1 MKIVIL
7 DGHCANPGDLSWKTL
22 EEFGELIVYDRTSK
36 ADIVERAR
44 EADAVLT
51 NKVTLRSDVLNK
63 LPKLKYI
70 GVLATGYNIIDTD
83 AAKKRGIIVC
93 NIPAY
98 STNSV
103 AQMVFAHILTITNRV
118 EHYTAQNRE
127 GRWSQNPDFCY
138 WDTPFHELAGKTIG
152 IVGLGDIG
160 CRVARIAHEFGMD
173 VYAFTSKN
181 ASDLPECIRKTTMEG
196 LLAVSDVLTLH
207 CPLTESTR
215 EMINKDSLKQMKRG
229 AILIN
234 TARGPLVNEQD
245 VADAL
250 SSGYLAAYGADV
262 MCAEP
267 PSEDNPLFGVPNAYL
282 TPHVAWA
289 TIEARRRLVNI
300 AVANVK
306 AFVDGVPQNVVN
318 K

>member
-1 MKIVIL
+1 M
-7 DGHCANPGDLSWKTL
+7 
-22 EEFGELIVYDRTSK
+22 
-36 ADIVERAR
+36 
-44 EADAVLT
+44 
-51 NKVTLRSDVLNK
+51 
-63 LPKLKYI
+63 
-70 GVLATGYNIIDTD
+70 
-83 AAKKRGIIVC
+83 
-93 NIPAY
+93 
-98 STNSV
+98 
-103 AQMVFAHILTITNRV
+103 
-118 EHYTAQNRE
+118 
-127 GRWSQNPDFCY
+127 
-138 WDTPFHELAGKTIG
+138 
-152 IVGLGDIG
+152 GLGDIG

-196 LLAVSDVLTLH
+196 LLAVSDILTLH

-215 EMINKDSLKQMKRG
+215 EMINKDSLKQMKCD

-234 TARGPLVNEQD
+234 TARGPLVNEQE

-250 SSGYLAAYGADV
+250 RSGQLAAYGADV
-262 MCAEP
+262 MCDEP

-306 AFVDGVPQNVVN
+306 AFVNGVPQNVVN

>member
-7 DGHCANPGDLSWKTL
+7 DGHCANPGDLSWEAL
-22 EEFGELIVYDRTSK
+22 EEFGELTVYDRTSK
-36 ADIVERAR
+36 ANIAERAR
-44 EADAVLT
+44 EADIILT
-51 NKVTLRSDVLNK
+51 NKVTLRSDVLDK

-118 EHYTAQNRE
+118 EHYTAQIRE
-127 GRWSQNPDFCY
+127 GRWSRNPDFCY
-138 WDTPFHELAGKTIG
+138 WDTQFHELAGKTIG

-250 SSGYLAAYGADV
+250 RSGYLAAYGADV

-267 PSEDNPLFGVPNAYL
+267 PSKDNPLFGVPNAYL

-300 AVANVK
+300 AVANVR

>member
-1 MKIVIL
+1 
-7 DGHCANPGDLSWKTL
+7 
-22 EEFGELIVYDRTSK
+22 
-36 ADIVERAR
+36 
-44 EADAVLT
+44 
-51 NKVTLRSDVLNK
+51 
-63 LPKLKYI
+63 
-70 GVLATGYNIIDTD
+70 
-83 AAKKRGIIVC
+83 
-93 NIPAY
+93 
-98 STNSV
+98 
-103 AQMVFAHILTITNRV
+103 
-118 EHYTAQNRE
+118 
-127 GRWSQNPDFCY
+127 
-138 WDTPFHELAGKTIG
+138 
-152 IVGLGDIG
+152 
-160 CRVARIAHEFGMD
+160 MD
-173 VYAFTSKN
+173 VYAFTSKS

-300 AVANVK
+300 AVANVR